1 MASMNRVILIGR
13 LTADPEHKFTPSGV
27 AVAQFR
33 VAVDRPQSSEARQSG
48 QAKQTDF
55 IPIVAWR
62 QTADYVKNYIN
73 KGRLV
78 CVEGRM
84 QVREYQT
91 SDGQRRRETEVIAEN
106 VSALDRPREGGEG
119 GGGSYGRSI
128 PDDPGDSGG
137 RPYSGGSGGGYNSRT
152 SAPSS
157 PSAPSGG
164 GFDDDMDDPFADN

>member
-1 MASMNRVILIGR
+1 MAGMNRVILIGR
-13 LTADPEHKFTPSGV
+13 LTSDPEHKFTPSGV

-33 VAVDRPQSSEARQSG
+33 IAIDRPQSAEARQSG

-62 QTADYVKNYIN
+62 QTADYAKNYLQ

-78 CVEGRM
+78 SVEGRM

-106 VSALDRPREGGEG
+106 VSALDRPKEGGD
-119 GGGSYGRSI
+119 SYGRST
-128 PDDPGDSGG
+128 PDDPGESGG
-137 RPYSGGSGGGYNSRT
+137 RAYGGGGGYNSRPNA
-152 SAPSS
+152 APASN
-157 PSAPSGG
+157 APAGGG